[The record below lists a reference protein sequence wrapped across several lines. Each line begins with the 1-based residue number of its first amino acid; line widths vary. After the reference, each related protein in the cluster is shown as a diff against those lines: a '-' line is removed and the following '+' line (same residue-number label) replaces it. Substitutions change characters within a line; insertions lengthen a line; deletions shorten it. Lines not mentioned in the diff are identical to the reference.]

1 MVRKAVIDYLV
12 DEYPEYCSTFTFKL
26 HKGLPNQA
34 IHRDGFINCYLD
46 VKRKLVYLHVDKCG
60 STSITSSFLMEGESF
75 IPLEKFPKANDYDA
89 MAKFLVE
96 SGYTFF
102 SMSRDPV
109 SRWISGLN
117 EFMCRYKAPTE
128 WVIKQVKNK
137 KYVFD
142 EHTAP
147 QHLFLRL
154 CSDYNGT
161 IKLLKLDNH
170 LNDKVNNFLRTFKG
184 RDHKDLDIGHLRD
197 SKYFVPNCTMLAKK
211 VFHTYIEP
219 DMDTFNKFYAPDYE
233 LYSSAE

>member
-12 DEYPEYCSTFTFKL
+12 DEYPDYCSTFTFKL

-60 STSITSSFLMEGESF
+60 STSITSAFLMEGESF

-154 CSDYNGT
+154 CSDYNLSL
-161 IKLLKLDNH
+161 IH
-170 LNDKVNNFLRTFKG
+170 
-184 RDHKDLDIGHLRD
+184 I
-197 SKYFVPNCTMLAKK
+197 
-211 VFHTYIEP
+211 
-219 DMDTFNKFYAPDYE
+219 
-233 LYSSAE
+233 

>member
-1 MVRKAVIDYLV
+1 
-12 DEYPEYCSTFTFKL
+12 
-26 HKGLPNQA
+26 
-34 IHRDGFINCYLD
+34 
-46 VKRKLVYLHVDKCG
+46 
-60 STSITSSFLMEGESF
+60 MEGESL
-75 IPLEKFPKANDYDA
+75 IPLEKFPKANDYHA
-89 MAKFLVE
+89 KAKFIVE

-233 LYSSAE
+233 LYNSAE